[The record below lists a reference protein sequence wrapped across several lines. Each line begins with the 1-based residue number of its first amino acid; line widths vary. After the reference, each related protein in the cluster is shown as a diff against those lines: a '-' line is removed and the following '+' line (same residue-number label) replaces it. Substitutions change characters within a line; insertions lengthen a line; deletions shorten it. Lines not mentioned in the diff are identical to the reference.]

1 MSGEPRGAA
10 ARFAA
15 RRQLPIGEGRGM
27 WGIYFGHPGAN
38 ARGDDFPSTAPEHRP
53 TLLARVVDEPSWHQL
68 YRGACLGCDWEGE
81 TRQSGGDAVEDAHD
95 HAWPGW
101 RDLPAVKPPKSNHAR
116 WLVEVGR
123 AYPPGWLEAGGPIVT
138 VRADSRF
145 SRHLPGKA
153 PGGGYDL
160 AASYYQAKKTRD
172 ARPAQ
177 PTLELEWPGG
187 AE

>member
-10 ARFAA
+10 ARSAA

-27 WGIYFGHPGAN
+27 WGIYFGHPGAD

-53 TLLARVVDEPSWHQL
+53 TLLARVVDEPNWHQL

-81 TRQSGGDAVEDAHD
+81 TRPSNGDAVEDAHD

-101 RDLPAVKPPKSNHAR
+101 RDLPAVKPPKSNYAR

-160 AASYYQAKKTRD
+160 AASYYQAKKRS
-172 ARPAQ
+172 ALPQEA
-177 PTLELEWPGG
+177 LELEFPSGG
-187 AE
+187 VE